1 MALFKKLTKKVV
13 SDVKETI
20 KEETQKT
27 TEEIKSDVLSAVKEV
42 LPELLVIAAGIVGL
56 IILKK
61 VMSISLSTPRE
72 AFRLHS
78 TALSTSAM

>member
-20 KEETQKT
+20 KEETHKT
-27 TEEIKSDVLSAVKEV
+27 TEEIKSDALSAVKEV

-61 VMSISLSTPRE
+61 PTPVVVKVIVKQV
-72 AFRLHS
+72 
-78 TALSTSAM
+78 

>member
-20 KEETQKT
+20 KEETHKT

-42 LPELLVIAAGIVGL
+42 FPELLVVAAGIVGL

-61 VMSISLSTPRE
+61 PTPVVVKVIVKQV
-72 AFRLHS
+72 
-78 TALSTSAM
+78 